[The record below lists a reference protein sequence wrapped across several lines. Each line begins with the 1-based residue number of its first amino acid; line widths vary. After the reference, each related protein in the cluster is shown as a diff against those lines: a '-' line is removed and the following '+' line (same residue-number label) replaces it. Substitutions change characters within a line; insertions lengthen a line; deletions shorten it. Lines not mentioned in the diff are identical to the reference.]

1 MSSIR
6 IWRTSSFAVRNDFA
20 KLVFSILVLVFGAA
34 FEEMLPHF
42 WGVGLP
48 ILLIAA
54 QYESRRSSALLAM
67 LFAIAAG
74 GVEDAISNL
83 PMMASA
89 SYFLLVAILT
99 RWAGLPRGLLALT
112 YPGYQIWLRIWVGDA
127 FGNIFNRILI
137 SVPVGILSGFA
148 VVFLLAYFEGKAAV
162 DEE

>member
-6 IWRTSSFAVRNDFA
+6 IWRTSSFAVRNDSA
-20 KLVFSILVLVFGAA
+20 KLVFSLLVLVFGAA
-34 FEEMLPHF
+34 FEDLLPNF
-42 WGVGLP
+42 GGVGLP

-54 QYESRRSSALLAM
+54 QYESRRAGALLAM
-67 LFAIAAG
+67 IFAVAAG

-89 SYFLLVAILT
+89 SYFLLVAVLT
-99 RWAGLPRGLLALT
+99 RWAGLPRGLLVLT

-127 FGNIFNRILI
+127 FGNIFNRILL
-137 SVPVGILSGFA
+137 SVPIGILSGF
-148 VVFLLAYFEGKAAV
+148 VIVFLLAYFERKAAV